1 MPIQDLLPELRKAA
15 NMTQADLAARL
26 YVTRQAVS
34 RWETGETTPSID
46 MVKLI
51 SSVLDVPVLKLLEI
65 PDEPVCQSC
74 GTAFSAPGTEHGKDS
89 DGKPDSDYCQWCY
102 NCGSFTQECMY
113 ELIESTAPFFAEATG
128 VSVEVAISY
137 LGAFIP
143 SLKRWHQQQQHHE
156 NRQES
161 NYQKDCKDC

>member
-1 MPIQDLLPELRKAA
+1 MPIQDQLPQLRKAA

-51 SSVLDVPVLKLLEI
+51 ASVLEVPVLKLLEI

-74 GTAFSAPGTEHGKDS
+74 GTAFSAPGTSHGEER
-89 DGKPDSDYCQWCY
+89 DGTTNSDYCQWCY
-102 NCGSFTQECMY
+102 SSGSFTQQDMD

-143 SLKRWHQQQQHHE
+143 SLKRWHQQQQHRVNH
-156 NRQES
+156 RES
-161 NYQKDCKDC
+161 NTQKDCKD